1 MLVPFLIFLA
11 GSGLAD
17 SEVTKQEKRAAADI
31 SGRLEGDGRKIT
43 VDVQPHLSWGHVK
56 SASILAE
63 KFSLEELPLWTE
75 PERSKAGRL
84 DLLRLELKDLTL
96 KGLQIE
102 ELSAEIPNSRFDLN
116 EVLNHGRIRL
126 SQSGVG
132 SGRVK
137 IREEALAAWITRKYP
152 EIKRCKV
159 QVKQDV
165 VWVEGYGEFLIVKSD
180 FAVIAKLRSPDG
192 NKLELHDAKIY
203 FNWQRADPF
212 AAKTLLDLLN
222 PVVDLNQDL
231 GLASAVKVEGIRC
244 RDGVLEAWGAAQ
256 IPVKPKED
264 SAQNS
269 R

>member
-1 MLVPFLIFLA
+1 MLVPFLVFLA
-11 GSGLAD
+11 GAGLID
-17 SEVTKQEKRAAADI
+17 SEISKQEKRAAADI
-31 SGRLEGDGRKIT
+31 SARLQGDNRQIQ

-56 SASILAE
+56 SASIQAQD
-63 KFSLEELPLWTE
+63 FSLEELPLWTE

-84 DLLRLELKDLTL
+84 DLLKLNLRNLTL

-102 ELSAEIPNSRFDLN
+102 ELSAVIPNSRFDLN

-126 SQSGVG
+126 SKSGVG
-132 SGRVK
+132 TGRVK
-137 IREEALAAWITRKYP
+137 IKEDALAAWITRKYP

-159 QVKQDV
+159 EVMQDV

-180 FAVIAKLRSPDG
+180 FTVIAKLRSPDG
-192 NKLELHDAKIY
+192 NKLELHEAKIY

-222 PVVDLNQDL
+222 PVVDLNEDL
-231 GLASAVKVEGIRC
+231 GLAGAVKVEGIKC
-244 RDGVLEAWGAAQ
+244 RNGVLEAWGAAQ
-256 IPVKPKED
+256 IPVRPTED
-264 SAQNS
+264 SAQIS